1 MQNSG
6 GSQPNNSCDIG
17 VIGLGVMGKNLA
29 LNLADHGYQVACFD
43 LDAKRIDAIVA
54 QDRNE
59 NGADSTRI
67 VPVHT
72 LEALRSSLVSPAV
85 ILLSIPAGKPVDMVC
100 EQLIAAGIDSEDVII
115 DTDNSLWSDSVAREQ
130 RFAEAWLHLQSQGR
144 RGLFRAGD
152 PRGARVG

>member
-72 LEALRSSLVSPAV
+72 EFIFP
-85 ILLSIPAGKPVDMVC
+85 
-100 EQLIAAGIDSEDVII
+100 LI
-115 DTDNSLWSDSVAREQ
+115 NM
-130 RFAEAWLHLQSQGR
+130 F
-144 RGLFRAGD
+144 
-152 PRGARVG
+152 